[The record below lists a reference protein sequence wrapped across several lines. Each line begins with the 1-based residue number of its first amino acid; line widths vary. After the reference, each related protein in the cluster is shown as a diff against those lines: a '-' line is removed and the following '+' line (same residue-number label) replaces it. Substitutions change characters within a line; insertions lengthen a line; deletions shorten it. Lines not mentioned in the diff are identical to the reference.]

1 MGLPKPVDVPPP
13 AAAVDASQN
22 SISKD
27 K

>member
-13 AAAVDASQN
+13 AAAVDASHN